1 MSSASLALPLPY
13 RQRALEQLTILIA
26 QAEDGSTRRAGERP
40 TAARAG
46 SKCRFAE
53 GHLELLRRSRQYLL
67 TGDLPAAA

>member
-1 MSSASLALPLPY
+1 MSNASLALPLPY

-26 QAEDGSTRRAGERP
+26 QVEDGSARRP

-46 SKCRFAE
+46 NKRRLAE
-53 GHLELLRRSRQYLL
+53 GRLELLRRSRQYLL